1 MDLREQQRRA
11 FEENPGLE
19 AFQKRKRALLWGMF
33 FLMMLLKAF
42 NLFAVS
48 GTALLP
54 LVVGLALG
62 ALVPGIV
69 ALALYRGPWKLAFLL
84 YALAAVSLA
93 DILKNALPVLSL
105 GVPLAPLFY
114 VVLAIESVSCA
125 YTLLLAVYLTV
136 PAKSRFEGEIP
147 GAGGEIKR
155 IEIASVMAR
164 KTRLTIFDEPE
175 AGIDL
180 WSFQNLI
187 GVFQKLRRE
196 TSGSLVVISHQERI
210 LEIADELV
218 VLASGVVTA
227 HGPREEILPGLLKGD
242 GSRCAFCPQ
251 EGGICHE

>member
-136 PAKSRFEGEIP
+136 PAKSREY
-147 GAGGEIKR
+147 A
-155 IEIASVMAR
+155 
-164 KTRLTIFDEPE
+164 RLTCGLYAAWRDET
-175 AGIDL
+175 
-180 WSFQNLI
+180 
-187 GVFQKLRRE
+187 RRQ
-196 TSGSLVVISHQERI
+196 SGRR
-210 LEIADELV
+210 
-218 VLASGVVTA
+218 
-227 HGPREEILPGLLKGD
+227 P
-242 GSRCAFCPQ
+242 
-251 EGGICHE
+251 

>member
-1 MDLREQQRRA
+1 MRFKGLTVRDLVELAAGNSLSEQQLC
-11 FEENPGLE
+11 GYL
-19 AFQKRKRALLWGMF
+19 
-33 FLMMLLKAF
+33 
-42 NLFAVS
+42 S
-48 GTALLP
+48 D
-54 LVVGLALG
+54 VGLCAMDYIDREVN
-62 ALVPGIV
+62 A
-69 ALALYRGPWKLAFLL
+69 
-84 YALAAVSLA
+84 SL
-93 DILKNALPVLSL
+93 S
-105 GVPLAPLFY
+105 
-114 VVLAIESVSCA
+114 
-125 YTLLLAVYLTV
+125 
-136 PAKSRFEGEIP
+136 
-147 GAGGEIKR
+147 GGEIKR

-187 GVFQKLRRE
+187 GVFQKMRRE